1 MYTYGIQRNDGNQSL
16 VSFFV
21 APLVRILF
29 LFSKIKLTNILQ
41 LLEKLN
47 NWNGSNNRYS
57 LVLILSNYFFNDS
70 NIYIY
75 TYNRLIIFF
84 QSVPGGA
91 SRKPCRLTSSLDI
104 EADQGCNHLNE
115 PLFSL
120 ARSSGG
126 PDLIMLTPTMFPV
139 LSFLLLNDARLKI
152 ER

>member
-75 TYNRLIIFF
+75 IHTI
-84 QSVPGGA
+84 
-91 SRKPCRLTSSLDI
+91 D
-104 EADQGCNHLNE
+104 
-115 PLFSL
+115 
-120 ARSSGG
+120 
-126 PDLIMLTPTMFPV
+126 
-139 LSFLLLNDARLKI
+139 
-152 ER
+152 

>member
-1 MYTYGIQRNDGNQSL
+1 MHTEYNEMMGISH
-16 VSFFV
+16 
-21 APLVRILF
+21 LF
-29 LFSKIKLTNILQ
+29 LFLLWRIENFLFPRLKLNYEYFPSFRKIKR
-41 LLEKLN
+41 LERFEN
-47 NWNGSNNRYS
+47 NYCS
-57 LVLILSNYFFNDS
+57 LVLILSNYFFFLT
-70 NIYIY
+70 ILIY
-75 TYNRLIIFF
+75 TYNRLIISF

>member
-21 APLVRILF
+21 AALVRILF

-75 TYNRLIIFF
+75 IHTI
-84 QSVPGGA
+84 
-91 SRKPCRLTSSLDI
+91 D
-104 EADQGCNHLNE
+104 
-115 PLFSL
+115 
-120 ARSSGG
+120 
-126 PDLIMLTPTMFPV
+126 
-139 LSFLLLNDARLKI
+139 
-152 ER
+152 